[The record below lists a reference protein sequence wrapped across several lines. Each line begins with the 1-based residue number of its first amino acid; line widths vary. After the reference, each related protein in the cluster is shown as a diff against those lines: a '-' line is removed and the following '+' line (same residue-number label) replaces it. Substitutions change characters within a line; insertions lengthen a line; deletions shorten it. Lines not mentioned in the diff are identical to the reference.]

1 VIAIAAQVFSLV
13 QASAHQSV
21 APRQRLTVRP
31 VAADPFRDSADRPST
46 PAPPLPPP
54 PPKPAPPP
62 APPKPR
68 VVVVP
73 VNKQAIANLIIAA
86 ANRYGV
92 DPNRLLRVAMCE
104 SGLNPY
110 AVNHRGS
117 GAEGL
122 FQFKPGTFYGHGGH
136 NIWDP
141 ADQANVAA
149 HMFAQGL
156 AYEWAC
162 K

>member
-1 VIAIAAQVFSLV
+1 M
-13 QASAHQSV
+13 QASAQQPAAARH
-21 APRQRLTVRP
+21 RLTVHA
-31 VAADPFRDSADRPST
+31 VAADPFRDSADRASI
-46 PAPPLPPP
+46 PAPPPPP
-54 PPKPAPPP
+54 APAPKPAPPP
-62 APPKPR
+62 PKPQIVR
-68 VVVVP
+68 VP
-73 VNKQAIANLIIAA
+73 VDKQAIANIIIAA
-86 ANRYGV
+86 ANRWHV

-104 SGLNPY
+104 SGLNPF

-122 FQFKPGTFYGHGGH
+122 FQFKPPTFYGHGGH